1 MLPSTYF
8 LLQHNFEDFNELV
21 ASSVLPTFSSDVMTR
36 NHPRE
41 EHRIQIPILDPEA
54 HVTYY
59 CLCRT
64 EDQQLLA
71 PVFREIIARG
81 L

>member
-8 LLQHNFEDFNELV
+8 LLQHNFEDFDELV
-21 ASSVLPTFSSDVMTR
+21 ASSVLPAFASDVTLR
-36 NHPRE
+36 YDSGNTSRVN
-41 EHRIQIPILDPEA
+41 IPILDPEA

-64 EDQQLLA
+64 EDRQPLA
-71 PVFREIIARG
+71 PVFREITVRG